1 MSEFVIRDH
10 GTLKEKIQM
19 VEALSDIALA
29 TKILESGAL
38 NMNPLDS
45 HYKYVDCWS
54 SPHVPCS
61 LGTHDVVSRCR
72 CTRSLRCDLAT
83 VEGAE
88 RDMINTYMLN
98 THAATHSKFVGGGG
112 LPRAGCI
119 ASRRLVCVW

>member
-45 HYKYVDCWS
+45 HYKYVGGCWR
-54 SPHVPCS
+54 
-61 LGTHDVVSRCR
+61 LVVSP
-72 CTRSLRCDLAT
+72 RS
-83 VEGAE
+83 
-88 RDMINTYMLN
+88 MFPWY
-98 THAATHSKFVGGGG
+98 S
-112 LPRAGCI
+112 
-119 ASRRLVCVW
+119 